1 MQKRKS
7 QKKNLKALE
16 VWVVVQPGTTV
27 EAPLTAREVPEQR
40 VAVALVKG
48 PYELIGSAVDELGA
62 HLKAEG
68 LTIAGSMYNRYLV
81 GPAQTDDSA
90 QYVTEVC
97 IPVS

>member
-1 MQKRKS
+1 MDYDK
-7 QKKNLKALE
+7 
-16 VWVVVQPGTTV
+16 TV
-27 EAPLTAREVPEQR
+27 HHFQEIVCHE
-40 VAVALVKG
+40 
-48 PYELIGSAVDELGA
+48 SAVDELGA
-62 HLKAEG
+62 HLEAEG